1 MFQSDLF
8 PAGEQLPSMP
18 LAYAIGTRVA
28 ELLASGRHL
37 TRADIAGLFSEET
50 GVMDWGSAW
59 TIDDYNNAVEIG
71 ALLWLRESSRIDLAT
86 NVHEAEAR
94 FDWLEAALPPR
105 HVRSEAQVELQQF
118 STPPMLACLMAK
130 AAAVCAEDTLLEP
143 SAGNGAL
150 ALWGCLQNASL
161 LLNEIDPARRDG
173 LAHVFPTATIT
184 AHDGEL
190 IADLLRGP
198 VPSVVLMNPPF
209 ARSQERGKD
218 GETAL
223 RHLRGVIRGVAN
235 GARIVAI
242 MPEGFDASA
251 FAKAQDETSLL
262 LNVRL
267 EQMFRRTGTGIA
279 VRLVVFDKTPTAS
292 SPAITGDTADLISLH
307 ELITALPPRVQTSAN
322 IHRLPLGKPVRLVG
336 KTSAQS
342 GPVRPVAPF
351 AATPAATAN
360 AIDLAYSVL
369 ADPAPVPEQA
379 GIYLPYRPSRIAFED
394 APVHPTPL
402 VESVAMG
409 SVAAPQPDVSSRLP
423 ADWQADGLLSE
434 AQCETLIYAAQAF
447 ARDLPGRF
455 KVSQE
460 GTALELSEDGDAIRQ
475 GFFLGDGT
483 GAGKGRQIAAV
494 IMDRW
499 LAGERRHVWIT
510 KNEALLEDARRDW
523 EALGGLPL
531 DLQPL
536 SRWKLGQPVTMSEG
550 ILFVTY
556 PTLRSGRAE
565 DTRLDQILAWA
576 GEGFDGV
583 IAFDEAHAMANAL
596 GSSSNRGKVKGS
608 EQGMAGLR
616 LQNHLPRARV
626 LYASATGA
634 SDIAN
639 LGYTSRL
646 GLWGPETAFPTH
658 EAFMTEIRAGGV
670 AAMELVARDL
680 KAQGLYLARALSFA
694 GVEHEIL
701 EHSLTEA
708 QVRIYDA
715 YADAWAIIHRNL
727 EAALEAT
734 RVVDEDSGDTLN
746 RNAKAAALSIFE
758 GTKQRFFAQLLLSMK
773 LPSLIPAMEAA
784 LGEEHSVVVQLV
796 STAEAM
802 LDRRL
807 ADLTVEE
814 REALDID
821 LSPRE
826 YV

>member
-8 PAGEQLPSMP
+8 PAGEQLPSEP
-18 LAYAIGTRVA
+18 LAFAIGARILA
-28 ELLASGRHL
+28 LLASGRHL
-37 TRADIAGLFSEET
+37 TRADISGLFAEET
-50 GVMDWGSAW
+50 GVLDWGSAW

-86 NVHEAEAR
+86 SAHEAEAR
-94 FDWLEAALPPR
+94 FDWLGAALPPR

-118 STPPMLACLMAK
+118 STPPMLAWLMAK
-130 AAAVCAEDTLLEP
+130 AAAVAAQDTLLEP

-150 ALWGCLQNASL
+150 ALWGSVQNASL
-161 LLNEIDPARRDG
+161 VLNEIDPARRDG
-173 LAHVFPTATIT
+173 LGHIFPSTTIT

-218 GETAL
+218 GETAQ
-223 RHLRGVIRGVAN
+223 RHLRSAIRSAAV

-242 MPEGFDASA
+242 MPEGFDA
-251 FAKAQDETSLL
+251 FAKEQEEASLL

-267 EQMFRRTGTGIA
+267 QQLFSRTGTGIA
-279 VRLVVFDKTPTAS
+279 VRLVVIDKVPAAPE
-292 SPAITGDTADLISLH
+292 PAITGDTCDLI
-307 ELITALPPRVQTSAN
+307 ELLELVTALQRRAQTSASL
-322 IHRLPLGKPVRLVG
+322 HRLPVGKPVCLVG
-336 KTSAQS
+336 KTSTHLA
-342 GPVRPVAPF
+342 PVRPVAPF
-351 AATPAATAN
+351 AAKTPAKAN
-360 AIDLAYSVL
+360 AVNLAYSVL

-379 GIYLPYRPSRIAFED
+379 GIYLSYRPSRIAFED

-409 SVAAPQPDVSSRLP
+409 SVAAPQPDVRPRLP
-423 ADWQADGLLSE
+423 AGWQADGLLSE
-434 AQCETLIYAAQAF
+434 AQCETLVYAAQAF
-447 ARDLPGRF
+447 ARDLPGCF

-460 GTALELSEDGDAIRQ
+460 GTALELSEDGHSYRQ

-531 DLQPL
+531 DIQPL
-536 SRWKLGQPVTMSEG
+536 SRWKLGHPVTMSEG

-576 GEGFDGV
+576 GENFDGV

-596 GSSSNRGKVKGS
+596 GGSSIRGKVKGS

-646 GLWGPETAFPTH
+646 GLWGPESAFPTH

-694 GVEHEIL
+694 GVEYEIL

-727 EAALEAT
+727 DAALEAT

-784 LGEEHSVVVQLV
+784 LGENHSVVVQLV

-807 ADLTVEE
+807 SDLSDEE

-821 LSPRE
+821 LSPR
-826 YV
+826 

>member
-8 PAGEQLPSMP
+8 PAGEQMPAVP
-18 LAYAIGTRVA
+18 LAFAIGARIA
-28 ELLASGRHL
+28 ALLTSGRHL
-37 TRADIAGLFSEET
+37 TRAGISGLFAEET
-50 GVMDWGSAW
+50 GVLDWGGAW

-86 NVHEAEAR
+86 SMHEAEAR

-118 STPPMLACLMAK
+118 STPPMLAWLMAK
-130 AAAVCAEDTLLEP
+130 AAAVSSQDTLLEP

-150 ALWGCLQNASL
+150 ALWGSVQNASL
-161 LLNEIDPARRDG
+161 ALNEIDPARRDG
-173 LAHVFPTATIT
+173 LGHIFPTATIS

-190 IADLLRGP
+190 MADLHRGP

-218 GETAL
+218 GETAQ
-223 RHLRGVIRGVAN
+223 RHLRSAIRAVAN

-242 MPEGFDASA
+242 MPEGFDAST
-251 FAKAQDETSLL
+251 FAKVQDEASLFL
-262 LNVRL
+262 DVRL
-267 EQMFRRTGTGIA
+267 QQMFRRAGTGIA
-279 VRLVVFDKTPTAS
+279 VRLVVFGKTPVAS
-292 SPAITGDTADLISLH
+292 SPAINGDTADLIALH
-307 ELITALPPRVQTSAN
+307 ELVTALPPRAQTSART
-322 IHRLPLGKPVRLVG
+322 HRLPVGKPVRLVG
-336 KTSAQS
+336 KTSTHRA
-342 GPVRPVAPF
+342 PVRPLAPF
-351 AATPAATAN
+351 AATPAAKAN
-360 AIDLAYSVL
+360 ATNLAYSVL
-369 ADPAPVPEQA
+369 ADPAPVPEQT
-379 GIYLPYRPSRIAFED
+379 GIYLPYRPSRITFEG

-409 SVAAPQPDVSSRLP
+409 SVAAPQPDVRPRLP
-423 ADWQADGLLSE
+423 AGWQANGLLSE
-434 AQCETLIYAAQAF
+434 AQCETLVYATQAF
-447 ARDLPGRF
+447 ARDLPGQF

-460 GTALELSEDGDAIRQ
+460 GTSLELSEDGHSYRQ

-531 DLQPL
+531 DVQPL
-536 SRWKLGQPVTMSEG
+536 SRWKLGHLVSMSEG

-556 PTLRSGRAE
+556 PTLRSGRVE

-576 GEGFDGV
+576 GKHYDGL

-596 GSSSNRGKVKGS
+596 GGSSTRGKVKGS
-608 EQGMAGLR
+608 EQGIVGLR

-634 SDIAN
+634 SEIAN

-694 GVEHEIL
+694 C
-701 EHSLTEA
+701 
-708 QVRIYDA
+708 
-715 YADAWAIIHRNL
+715 
-727 EAALEAT
+727 
-734 RVVDEDSGDTLN
+734 
-746 RNAKAAALSIFE
+746 
-758 GTKQRFFAQLLLSMK
+758 LLYTS
-773 LPSLIPAMEAA
+773 P
-784 LGEEHSVVVQLV
+784 
-796 STAEAM
+796 
-802 LDRRL
+802 
-807 ADLTVEE
+807 
-814 REALDID
+814 
-821 LSPRE
+821 SPRD
-826 YV
+826 

>member
-8 PAGEQLPSMP
+8 PAGEQMPAVP
-18 LAYAIGTRVA
+18 LAHAIGARIA
-28 ELLASGRHL
+28 ALLASGRHL
-37 TRADIAGLFSEET
+37 TRTDISSLFAEET
-50 GVMDWGSAW
+50 GAQDWGSAW

-71 ALLWLRESSRIDLAT
+71 ALLWLRESSHIDLAT
-86 NVHEAEAR
+86 SAHAAEAP

-118 STPPMLACLMAK
+118 STPPVLAWLMAK
-130 AAAVCAEDTLLEP
+130 AAAVSAHDTLLEP

-150 ALWGCLQNASL
+150 ALWGSVQNASL
-161 LLNEIDPARRDG
+161 ILNEIDPARRDS
-173 LAHVFPTATIT
+173 LVHIFPAATIT

-190 IADLLRGP
+190 IADLLRGAA
-198 VPSVVLMNPPF
+198 PSVVLMNPPF

-218 GETAL
+218 GETAQ
-223 RHLRGVIRGVAN
+223 RHLRSAIRSAAA

-242 MPEGFDASA
+242 LPNGFDACT
-251 FAKAQDETSLL
+251 FAEAQDEASLL

-267 EQMFRRTGTGIA
+267 QQAFRRTGTGIA
-279 VRLVVFDKTPTAS
+279 VRLVVFDKTPIVS
-292 SPAITGDTADLISLH
+292 SSAIIGDTADLIELH
-307 ELITALPPRVQTSAN
+307 EIVTELPRRARTSASL
-322 IHRLPLGKPVRLVG
+322 HRLPVGKPVRLLG
-336 KTSAQS
+336 KTSTQS
-342 GPVRPVAPF
+342 APVRPVAPF
-351 AATPAATAN
+351 AATPAASAN
-360 AIDLAYSVL
+360 AIDLAYLVL

-409 SVAAPQPDVSSRLP
+409 SVAAPQPEVRPRLP
-423 ADWQADGLLSE
+423 TNWQADGLLSE
-434 AQCETLIYAAQAF
+434 AQCETLVYAAQAF

-460 GTALELSEDGDAIRQ
+460 GTALELSEDGHSYRQ

-596 GSSSNRGKVKGS
+596 GGSSIRGKVKGS

-694 GVEHEIL
+694 GVEYEIL
-701 EHSLTEA
+701 EHCLTEA

-784 LGEEHSVVVQLV
+784 LGEDHSVVVQLV

-807 ADLTVEE
+807 ADLSDEE

>member
-1 MFQSDLF
+1 MKPKRGSTGSKQ
-8 PAGEQLPSMP
+8 PCRR
-18 LAYAIGTRVA
+18 GTC
-28 ELLASGRHL
+28 
-37 TRADIAGLFSEET
+37 
-50 GVMDWGSAW
+50 
-59 TIDDYNNAVEIG
+59 AVKD
-71 ALLWLRESSRIDLAT
+71 RSS
-86 NVHEAEAR
+86 
-94 FDWLEAALPPR
+94 
-105 HVRSEAQVELQQF
+105 
-118 STPPMLACLMAK
+118 
-130 AAAVCAEDTLLEP
+130 
-143 SAGNGAL
+143 
-150 ALWGCLQNASL
+150 
-161 LLNEIDPARRDG
+161 
-173 LAHVFPTATIT
+173 
-184 AHDGEL
+184 
-190 IADLLRGP
+190 
-198 VPSVVLMNPPF
+198 
-209 ARSQERGKD
+209 
-218 GETAL
+218 
-223 RHLRGVIRGVAN
+223 
-235 GARIVAI
+235 
-242 MPEGFDASA
+242 
-251 FAKAQDETSLL
+251 
-262 LNVRL
+262 
-267 EQMFRRTGTGIA
+267 RTGTGIA
-279 VRLVVFDKTPTAS
+279 VRLVKFDKTQTAS
-292 SPAITGDTADLISLH
+292 APVITGDTGDLIEVH

-322 IHRLPLGKPVRLVG
+322 IHRLPVGKPVSLVG
-336 KTSAQS
+336 KTSTHRA
-342 GPVRPVAPF
+342 PVRPVAPF
-351 AATPAATAN
+351 AATTPATAN
-360 AIDLAYSVL
+360 AIDLTYSVL
-369 ADPAPVPEQA
+369 ADPAPVPEQT

-409 SVAAPQPDVSSRLP
+409 SVAAPQPDVTPRLP
-423 ADWQADGLLSE
+423 AGWQADGLLSE
-434 AQCETLIYAAQAF
+434 AQCETLVYAAQAF
-447 ARDLPGRF
+447 ARDLPGQF

-460 GTALELSEDGDAIRQ
+460 GTALELSEDGNFYRQ

-576 GEGFDGV
+576 GEDFDGV

-596 GSSSNRGKVKGS
+596 GGSSIRGKVKGS

-634 SDIAN
+634 SDIVN

-694 GVEHEIL
+694 GVEYEIL

-708 QVRIYDA
+708 QIKIYDA

-746 RNAKAAALSIFE
+746 RNAKAAALSILE

-773 LPSLIPAMEAA
+773 LPSLIPAMEVA

-802 LDRRL
+802 LDRRV

>member
-8 PAGEQLPSMP
+8 PVGEQMPSVP
-18 LAYAIGTRVA
+18 LAYAVGTRIA

-37 TRADIAGLFSEET
+37 TRADISGLFAQET
-50 GVMDWGSAW
+50 GALDWGSAW
-59 TIDDYNNAVEIG
+59 TIGDYNNAVEIG

-86 NVHEAEAR
+86 SVHEAEAR

-118 STPPMLACLMAK
+118 STPSMLAWLMAK
-130 AAAVCAEDTLLEP
+130 AAALSAHDALLEP

-150 ALWGCLQNASL
+150 ALWGSVQNASL
-161 LLNEIDPARRDG
+161 VLNEIDPARRDSLG
-173 LAHVFPTATIT
+173 HIFPSATVT

-190 IADLLRGP
+190 IADLHRGP
-198 VPSVVLMNPPF
+198 LPSVVLMNPPF

-218 GETAL
+218 GDTAQ
-223 RHLRGVIRGVAN
+223 RHLRSAIRSAAS

-242 MPEGFDASA
+242 MPDGT
-251 FAKAQDETSLL
+251 FAKAQDEASLL
-262 LNVRL
+262 LDVRL
-267 EQMFRRTGTGIA
+267 QQMFRRTGTGIA
-279 VRLVVFDKTPTAS
+279 VRLVVFDKVPAAS
-292 SPAITGDTADLISLH
+292 SSTIIGDTCDLIPLG
-307 ELITALPPRVQTSAN
+307 ELVTELPPRAQTSAGL
-322 IHRLPLGKPVRLVG
+322 HRLPVGKPVRLVG
-336 KTSAQS
+336 ETSIQRT
-342 GPVRPVAPF
+342 PVRPLAPF
-351 AATPAATAN
+351 AATLAATAN

-369 ADPAPVPEQA
+369 ADPAPVPEQT
-379 GIYLPYRPSRIAFED
+379 GFYLPYRPSRIAFED
-394 APVHPTPL
+394 APVHPTQL

-409 SVAAPQPDVSSRLP
+409 SVAAPQPDVSPRLP
-423 ADWQADGLLSE
+423 AGWQANGLLSE
-434 AQCETLIYAAQAF
+434 AQCETLVYAAQAF
-447 ARDLPGRF
+447 ARDLPGQF

-460 GTALELSEDGDAIRQ
+460 GTALELSEEGHSYRQ

-536 SRWKLGQPVTMSEG
+536 SRWKLGYPVTMSEG

-576 GEGFDGV
+576 GEEFDGV

-596 GSSSNRGKVKGS
+596 GSSSTRGKVKGS

-694 GVEHEIL
+694 GVEYEIL
-701 EHSLTEA
+701 EHCLTEA
-708 QVRIYDA
+708 QVRIYDG
-715 YADAWAIIHRNL
+715 YAEAWAIIHRNL

-784 LGEEHSVVVQLV
+784 LGEDHSVVVQLV